1 MNRFFTCLSTQKCG
15 NIGKEMFEELLK
27 YNELSIG
34 KILSK
39 VVYTHDVLL
48 LLVSPE
54 DKWCPLNWQ
63 TINRRST
70 KIKKRE

>member
-1 MNRFFTCLSTQKCG
+1 
-15 NIGKEMFEELLK
+15 MFEELLK